1 MSVTRLFSTKKFN
14 FKHHIMNL
22 LHQMKKIEQALKGS
36 EIPNDLRVL
45 MNAKYRDLEEKFH
58 KKSIRLNDRCQLA

>member
-1 MSVTRLFSTKKFN
+1 
-14 FKHHIMNL
+14 MNL